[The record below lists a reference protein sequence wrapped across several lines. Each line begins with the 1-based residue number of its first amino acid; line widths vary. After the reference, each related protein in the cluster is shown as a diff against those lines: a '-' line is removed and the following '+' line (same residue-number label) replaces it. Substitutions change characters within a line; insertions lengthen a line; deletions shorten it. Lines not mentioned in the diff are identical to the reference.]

1 VKCQT
6 ASVSKQWLRLCVID
20 LIMTSLL
27 LLFTLTLLSLS
38 VRCLPVEE
46 EYQYDDP
53 TDEVGSREEE
63 VAATWDIEMVT
74 RTTEFRVR
82 PGDKVALPCE
92 VRTSGSVSRIWSRPD
107 QVSSQIISVGA
118 NILDPEQAALFALE
132 TDGSLIVLSAT
143 ESLAGSYQCRIATQE
158 SKEVTHSVRIVPDS
172 GIMESQELSSGASA
186 LLNPLNLAVLSALY
200 LLFQL

>member
-1 VKCQT
+1 
-6 ASVSKQWLRLCVID
+6 
-20 LIMTSLL
+20 M
-27 LLFTLTLLSLS
+27 
-38 VRCLPVEE
+38 
-46 EYQYDDP
+46 
-53 TDEVGSREEE
+53 
-63 VAATWDIEMVT
+63 
-74 RTTEFRVR
+74 
-82 PGDKVALPCE
+82 
-92 VRTSGSVSRIWSRPD
+92 SRIWSRPD

-143 ESLAGSYQCRIATQE
+143 ESLAGSYQCRIATQVEAFTEIYAVLKTTQHIMAQPCGGPNGLKKYVYSFSQNRVLLQYECGDASITVIQGEMRMMMSVLMLQE

-186 LLNPLNLAVLSALY
+186 LLNPLSLAVLCALY